1 MKLFKIFL
9 LIVSITSAISAL
21 GAIYKYKDE
30 SGKWIFSDK
39 KPSNTIETE
48 ELHFK
53 TSKKEITQLTV
64 YTEKE
69 HAKIVLKVKNP
80 FYAPVEVEIQSSIF
94 KASPHKL
101 IVPAATTLTLYESDT
116 EIPKYRYRSV
126 LGSPNAKEDRYR
138 YQTPVVSYKDHRI
151 TQSFNGN
158 FSHTRR
164 PNKYAVDIAMPV
176 GTYIGAS
183 RAGTVIAVKD
193 DYPMAGTTQ
202 YFLDK
207 ANYVS
212 VLHEDGTYAIYAH
225 ILLGSS
231 MVKPGDTV
239 KAGDKLARS
248 GSSGFST
255 GPHLH
260 FVIRK
265 NEGFRTRSV
274 RFVFADKKGGS
285 YTPKRGMRLDGVHDT
300 RRK

>member
-1 MKLFKIFL
+1 MKFLKIFL
-9 LIVSITSAISAL
+9 LIVSITSATSAL
-21 GAIYKYKDE
+21 GAIYKYKDK

-39 KPSNTIETE
+39 KPSNQIDTE
-48 ELHFK
+48 KLHFK

-64 YTEKE
+64 YTEKQQT
-69 HAKIVLKVKNP
+69 KIALKVKNP
-80 FYAPVEVEIQSSIF
+80 FYAPVELEIQSSIF
-94 KASPHKL
+94 KTSPHKFV
-101 IVPAATTLTLYESDT
+101 VPAATTLTLHESDT
-116 EIPKYRYRSV
+116 EIPQYRYRSV
-126 LGSPNAKEDRYR
+126 LGSPDAKEDRYP
-138 YQTPVVSYKDHRI
+138 YQAPVVSYKDHRI
-151 TQSFNGN
+151 TQSFNGK

-193 DYPMAGTTQ
+193 DYPMAGTTE

-212 VLHEDGTYAIYAH
+212 VLHEDGTYAVYAH

-231 MVKPGDTV
+231 MVKPGETV
-239 KAGDKLARS
+239 EVGDKLARS

-265 NEGFRTRSV
+265 NDDFRTRSV
-274 RFVFADKKGGS
+274 RFVFAGKKDSS
-285 YTPKRGMRLDGVHDT
+285 YSPKRGMNINGVHPKH
-300 RRK
+300 R